1 MNLNKVFIVGRL
13 TGDPEV
19 RTTPTGSRVTA
30 LNVATNRVW
39 NDKSGEKKE
48 ASEFHRVVLWDRLAD
63 IAGQFLV
70 KGSEVLIE
78 GRLQTRSWQG
88 KDGGKRWTTE
98 IVAERMQLGARP
110 SGRTRGGVDESSK
123 DSPEGD
129 TDSTNSSGDTST
141 GEEVPVIDLD
151 DSGEIKPEDLP
162 F

>member
-1 MNLNKVFIVGRL
+1 M
-13 TGDPEV
+13 
-19 RTTPTGSRVTA
+19 GSRVTA
-30 LNVATNRVW
+30 LNIATNRVW

-70 KGSEVLIE
+70 KGAEVFIE
-78 GRLQTRSWQG
+78 GRIQTRSWQA
-88 KDGGKRWTTE
+88 KDGSTKWTTE

-110 SGRTRGGVDESSK
+110 SSKPYGGAKGPADGSSTA
-123 DSPEGD
+123 D
-129 TDSTNSSGDTST
+129 TDNADSTDSDQT
-141 GEEVPVIDLD
+141 GEEVPVINLD